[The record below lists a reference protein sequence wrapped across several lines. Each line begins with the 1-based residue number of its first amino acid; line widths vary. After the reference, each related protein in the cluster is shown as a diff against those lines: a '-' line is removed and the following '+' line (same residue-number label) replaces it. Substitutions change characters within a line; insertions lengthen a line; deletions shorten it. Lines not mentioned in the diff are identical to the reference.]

1 MDRHILIKS
10 VIKKAETMSERE
22 LELILL
28 LMDKTQ
34 SGGLYKK

>member
-1 MDRHILIKS
+1 MDRHIMIKS
-10 VIKKAETMSERE
+10 IIKKAEAMTERE
-22 LELILL
+22 LELTLL